1 MAASGGCYGIY
12 RDGYQGES
20 GSYRLMRLLVVGA
33 MVSTG
38 VVIRERVVVVG

>member
-12 RDGYQGES
+12 RGSYQGES
-20 GSYRLMRLLVVGA
+20 SSYRLMWLLVVGA

-38 VVIRERVVVVG
+38 AVIRERVVVIG